1 MRVREEMST
10 ETAVRDPK
18 WNPIKGDAFEKGH
31 IRREVEGLMQPAG
44 YHGQSFVCAAVRCRE
59 VSARRGNWNRNVCPF
74 LNQFRRWTA
83 KAVVVKRGE

>member
-31 IRREVEGLMQPAG
+31 IRREVEGAHAAPLDTMGNRLYALRLCGAARYRRAG
-44 YHGQSFVCAAVRCRE
+44 VTGIVTSVR
-59 VSARRGNWNRNVCPF
+59 F
-74 LNQFRRWTA
+74 LNQFRQSGPPRPLW
-83 KAVVVKRGE
+83 